1 MLQLLLATSSEARP
15 NDVGSHS
22 ALIENNRQS
31 ESFLSL
37 RFSTPDPYFFC
48 TEIFELQFTEC
59 AVRSCHLKHLGPHCR
74 QWRYQ
79 EFDWG
84 GVSTS
89 HCNFKT
95 CVNVPHVNKTV
106 TDFRGC
112 IYPLATPLLAAI
124 LFNFYSRSLHHESK
138 SAALFL

>member
-37 RFSTPDPYFFC
+37 RFSTPDPYFFR

-74 QWRYQ
+74 QWRSQ
-79 EFDWG
+79 EFDLG
-84 GVSTS
+84 GGI
-89 HCNFKT
+89 
-95 CVNVPHVNKTV
+95 
-106 TDFRGC
+106 R
-112 IYPLATPLLAAI
+112 
-124 LFNFYSRSLHHESK
+124 FN
-138 SAALFL
+138 

>member
-1 MLQLLLATSSEARP
+1 MTAVNAKHRAFDVATKADEQDVWSGQPLEDTTAHWKVIKLWIFVTFDITSSLYMLQLLLATSSEARP

-37 RFSTPDPYFFC
+37 RFSTPDPYFFR

-74 QWRYQ
+74 QWRSQ
-79 EFDWG
+79 EFDLG
-84 GVSTS
+84 GGI
-89 HCNFKT
+89 
-95 CVNVPHVNKTV
+95 
-106 TDFRGC
+106 R
-112 IYPLATPLLAAI
+112 
-124 LFNFYSRSLHHESK
+124 FN
-138 SAALFL
+138 